1 MPQACGGRIHLFT
14 TFQAG
19 PAWRLDE
26 GLFLHVE
33 RYKTELVCLVH
44 EAVVG
49 SGGVLALIT
58 SCKAF
63 CSIET

>member
-1 MPQACGGRIHLFT
+1 MSQTCGCGIHLFT

-19 PAWRLDE
+19 PARLDE
-26 GLFLHVE
+26 GLFLRVE
-33 RYKTELVCLVH
+33 RYETELVCLVH
-44 EAVVG
+44 ESVVG
-49 SGGVLALIT
+49 AGGVLALIT